1 MINTHYID
9 LITDLIMLR
18 EDPKYADK
26 VDKALEVMEVE
37 QWMINA
43 IEVALTTGDE

>member
-1 MINTHYID
+1 MTNRHYID

-26 VDKALEVMEVE
+26 VDKALEVMEVNE
-37 QWMINA
+37 QLIKA
-43 IEVALTTGDE
+43 IEAGQGTGDE

>member
-1 MINTHYID
+1 MTNPNYIN
-9 LITDLIMLR
+9 LITDLILLR
-18 EDPKYADK
+18 EDPKYVDK